1 MTIPHENTADLSAY
15 AGTWTLDTLHCLERT
30 RRALTMNSHSARST
44 TALAVA
50 ILLAFTVQ
58 SYAQTSSTNHQ
69 GVATINAD
77 TSTQAPQVARQGAAA
92 PPAFS
97 KQHVDGGDLLPDTI
111 FTEKYER
118 QSVPASR

>member
-1 MTIPHENTADLSAY
+1 
-15 AGTWTLDTLHCLERT
+15 
-30 RRALTMNSHSARST
+30 MNSHSARYT
-44 TALAVA
+44 TALAAA
-50 ILLAFTVQ
+50 ILLTFTVQ
-58 SYAQTSSTNHQ
+58 SYALTSSTNHQ
-69 GVATINAD
+69 GVATIDAD
-77 TSTQAPQVARQGAAA
+77 TSILQAPQVARQGAAA

>member
-1 MTIPHENTADLSAY
+1 
-15 AGTWTLDTLHCLERT
+15 
-30 RRALTMNSHSARST
+30 MNGHSARYT

-58 SYAQTSSTNHQ
+58 SYAQTGSTNHQ